1 LVSQSKSQ
9 FTSNFTR
16 ETKLK
21 KLIVTALTFAAA
33 TATASE
39 IDKRQVLMLNEP
51 QRDHILTEMRTL
63 LSGTQRIL
71 EALSKE
77 DMVAVAEHARA
88 LGMGMAHKG
97 ENHLQ
102 SVLPK
107 EFMQLGMSVHK
118 AFDEIAAD
126 AESRKDP
133 RHTLRQLS
141 ESMMKCSTCHVTYQI
156 RVTAQPDVPS
166 GGPAAERFHD
176 HH

>member
-1 LVSQSKSQ
+1 MKKIFAL
-9 FTSNFTR
+9 FTVLLAF
-16 ETKLK
+16 
-21 KLIVTALTFAAA
+21 IAA

-39 IDKRQVLMLNEP
+39 IDKRQVLVLNEL
-51 QRDHILTEMRTL
+51 QRDHILTEMRAL

-156 RVTAQPDVPS
+156 RVTEQPNVPS
-166 GGPAAERFHD
+166 GGPAAERFHG

>member
-1 LVSQSKSQ
+1 M
-9 FTSNFTR
+9 
-16 ETKLK
+16 K
-21 KLIVTALTFAAA
+21 KILAVFTALLAFIAA
-33 TATASE
+33 TAIASE
-39 IDKRQVLMLNEP
+39 IDKRQVLTLNEP
-51 QRDHILTEMRTL
+51 QRDHILKEMRAL

-156 RVTAQPDVPS
+156 RVREESNIPS
-166 GGPAAERFHD
+166 GGPAAEHFHD